1 MSISWGLKPAAGLWF
16 VPLTIRFCYQNL
28 HKLGL
33 RGVRSSRR
41 EDTPP
46 GLSFTVEGL
55 LPLAAEKVLASSP
68 HLSALSRNS
77 PQVKGELHPKSHPPP
92 WG

>member
-41 EDTPP
+41 EDTPRVVLH
-46 GLSFTVEGL
+46 GGRSS
-55 LPLAAEKVLASSP
+55 AACC
-68 HLSALSRNS
+68 
-77 PQVKGELHPKSHPPP
+77 
-92 WG
+92 